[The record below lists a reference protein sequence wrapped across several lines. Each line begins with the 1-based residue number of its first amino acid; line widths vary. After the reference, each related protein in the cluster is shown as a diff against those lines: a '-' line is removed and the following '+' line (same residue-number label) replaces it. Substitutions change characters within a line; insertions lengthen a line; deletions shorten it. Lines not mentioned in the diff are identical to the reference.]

1 MLRVTNVENIPVF
14 AFHVFR
20 TDFIVICVRV
30 ICLALVLL
38 VVYYK

>member
-1 MLRVTNVENIPVF
+1 MLRVTNVDSKNTPVF

-30 ICLALVLL
+30 FCLALILL
-38 VVYYK
+38 VV